1 MSFLTPWRDPVLHP
15 YRQGL
20 FFAFFNALNWQ
31 IATGTPIVL
40 FMAYLGADSFETGLV
55 YGWPLLL
62 TPIQVFATVLLP
74 RLGFKRLT
82 LAGWGARSWFL
93 VVPLALT
100 ILLHGRTPSSWMV
113 HVVVAAMFCYSLSRS
128 VGAAAITTW
137 LQGLV
142 PEKVRGRY
150 WSTDQMMG
158 GTASVGTLV
167 LCALCFSTLPQSWAF
182 SLLYAFSISGAWLA
196 FRCLQGLP
204 DIERP
209 TVMSLATIRADAPRH
224 LFDPTPFR
232 TYLWLAVGFLVVA
245 TPIVPFA
252 AYYLKTVA
260 GVAPGHIMG
269 YTIVQYAGVIA
280 GNAFMRSRIDHTG
293 TKPFFRLIFS
303 FFAVVAAGWLVCLH
317 WTGLIPWVMP
327 PLYAVLGAGTG
338 MFTAANVSYLS
349 KLLPP
354 AERALPVSLHGAV
367 SYFLGGLAPVAW
379 GLVLKEG
386 EMATINLPAFQA
398 FFVFTLVGALV
409 LVVLVN
415 RLEEKAGSTDPLLEI
430 GWLFRPFRVVTS
442 LINLTGP
449 GNSGKRTPGSPDPN
463 A

>member
-1 MSFLTPWRDPVLHP
+1 MSLLIPWRDPKLYP

-31 IATGTPIVL
+31 IATATPTVL
-40 FMAYLGADSFETGLV
+40 FMAYLGANSFETGLV

-62 TPIQVFATVLLP
+62 TPVQVFATVLLP

-93 VVPLALT
+93 VVPLVLT
-100 ILLHGRTPSSWMV
+100 ILLRDRGPTTWMV
-113 HVVVAAMFCYSLSRS
+113 HLVVVAMFFYSLSRS

-142 PEKVRGRY
+142 PENVRGRY
-150 WSTDQMMG
+150 WSTDQIMG

-167 LCALCFSTLPQSWAF
+167 LCAVCFATLPQAWAF
-182 SLLYAFSISGAWLA
+182 TLLYAFSITGAWLA
-196 FRCLQGLP
+196 FRCLQALP

-209 TVMSLATIRADAPRH
+209 TVMSLATIRQDTPRH
-224 LFDPTPFR
+224 LFGASPFR
-232 TYLWLAVGFLVVA
+232 TYLWLAVCFLIVS
-245 TPIVPFA
+245 TPLVPFG

-260 GVAPGHIMG
+260 GISPANIMG

-280 GNAFMRSRIDHTG
+280 GNAFMRSRIDRTG
-293 TKPFFRLIFS
+293 TKPYFRMIFS
-303 FFAVVAAGWLVCLH
+303 LFALVAAGWLVCLR

-327 PLYAVLGAGTG
+327 LLYAMLGAGTG

-367 SYFLGGLAPVAW
+367 CYFLGGLAPVAW

-386 EMATINLPAFQA
+386 EQATINLPAFQA
-398 FFVFTLVGALV
+398 FFVFTLIGASILIWQ
-409 LVVLVN
+409 VN
-415 RLEEKAGSTDPLLEI
+415 RLEEKAGVAEPLLEI

-442 LINLTGP
+442 LINLAGP
-449 GNSGKRTPGSPDPN
+449 ARAKDDDRGPDGPRP
-463 A
+463 